1 MKPSINLATRRI
13 IQKKTLRKFFLSSII
28 FFGLGVS
35 LTLGLLLINF
45 FINLQISNLND
56 TKSDLEAQIVR
67 QKSVKDKLL
76 MVQERV
82 GRVRNLLTTRD
93 NAGEKINFIVAA
105 IPSSIEISSIQYDE
119 EGINFALKSSSL
131 ADLQGFIEKDIPS
144 LQESGNKD
152 IGAISINAFK
162 LDPDN
167 FEYLLNFSVGQVSKN
182 QSSVQ
187 KVEITQ

>member
-13 IQKKTLRKFFLSSII
+13 IQKKTLRKFFLSSVI

-35 LTLGLLLINF
+35 ATLGVLLINF
-45 FINLQISNLND
+45 FMNLQISNLND

-82 GRVRNLLTTRD
+82 GRVRNLLSARD

-162 LDPDN
+162 LDPEN
-167 FEYLLNFSVGQVSKN
+167 FEYLLNFSVEQVSKSKN
-182 QSSVQ
+182 NVQ